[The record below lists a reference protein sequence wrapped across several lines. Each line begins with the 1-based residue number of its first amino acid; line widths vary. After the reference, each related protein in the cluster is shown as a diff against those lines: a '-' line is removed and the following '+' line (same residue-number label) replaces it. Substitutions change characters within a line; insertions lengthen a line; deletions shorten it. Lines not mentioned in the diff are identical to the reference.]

1 MKFPVLYSIG
11 IILTDNDGLDPH
23 ILFNLYK
30 GVKLKPRSLLQ
41 MSLMKEP
48 RSLYLID
55 YLAAFVCPSSF
66 GKDYALEMTC
76 ITHKL
81 MSWYLGA

>member
-11 IILTDNDGLDPH
+11 IILTDNDGLDPQ
-23 ILFNLYK
+23 IVFNFYK
-30 GVKLKPRSLLQ
+30 GVKLR
-41 MSLMKEP
+41 P
-48 RSLYLID
+48 RSLYLMD
-55 YLAAFVCPSSF
+55 DLAAFVCPSSF